1 MPRRLPDEFFRF
13 FRDQKAADTGDD
25 AEGVPAWAAV
35 EARDPEAPALPPA
48 GRGIAPR
55 MVVASVLGALLLGF
69 GVGRIVSLDGSS
81 APSPGTT
88 SAPGTSSSSPSATG
102 STVAPTL
109 VPHDGPVAVLTVLD
123 AEGQCLEGPSR
134 NEPANLIDTNPST
147 FWRCG
152 GSGTDEEIRFT
163 LDPSST
169 VVGVRL
175 VNGNT
180 VWTDRYLAER
190 RILSVRWTF
199 SDGSWFVQGLAANDP
214 LPQEVRFPPVTG
226 VDEVTMTILDA
237 TVPGASESLANAVSI
252 SSLDFLTAG

>member
-1 MPRRLPDEFFRF
+1 MPRRLPDEFFR
-13 FRDQKAADTGDD
+13 DQKSADTGDA
-25 AEGVPAWAAV
+25 AEGAPSWAAV
-35 EARDPEAPALPPA
+35 EAGDPEVPARPPS
-48 GRGIAPR
+48 GRGVAPR

-69 GVGRIVSLDGSS
+69 GVGRIIALDSTS
-81 APSPGTT
+81 APSPGQ
-88 SAPGTSSSSPSATG
+88 TSSPGPGPSSPATSG
-102 STVAPTL
+102 DTVPPTL
-109 VPHDGPVAVLTVLD
+109 VPHDGAVAILTVLD

-152 GSGTDEEIRFT
+152 GSGTDEEISFRI
-163 LDPSST
+163 DPNDT

-199 SDGSWFVQGLAANDP
+199 SDGSWLVQGMAANDP

-237 TVPGASESLANAVSI
+237 TVPGASEPQANAVSI
-252 SSLDFLTAG
+252 SSLDFLTTG